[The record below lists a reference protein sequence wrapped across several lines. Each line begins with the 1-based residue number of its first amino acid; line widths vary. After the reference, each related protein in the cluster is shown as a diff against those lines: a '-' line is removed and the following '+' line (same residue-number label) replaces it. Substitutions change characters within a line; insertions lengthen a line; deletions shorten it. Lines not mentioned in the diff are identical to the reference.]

1 MSDTEILTQLWNVI
15 EERKANP
22 REGSYTCHLFAKGP
36 EEIAKKLGEEAIE
49 VIVAMSAKNPQGV
62 AYEAADLIYH
72 LWVALAQSGVT
83 PDDVYAEL
91 RGRYR
96 PEQGSTPL
104 PED

>member
-1 MSDTEILTQLWNVI
+1 MSDVEILAQLWSVI

-22 REGSYTCHLFAKGP
+22 REGSYTCRLFEKGA
-36 EEIAKKLGEEAIE
+36 EEIAKKVGEEAIE
-49 VIVAMSAKNPQGV
+49 VVVAMSTQNPRAV

-83 PDDVYAEL
+83 PDEVYAEL

-96 PEQGSTPL
+96 PGA
-104 PED
+104 